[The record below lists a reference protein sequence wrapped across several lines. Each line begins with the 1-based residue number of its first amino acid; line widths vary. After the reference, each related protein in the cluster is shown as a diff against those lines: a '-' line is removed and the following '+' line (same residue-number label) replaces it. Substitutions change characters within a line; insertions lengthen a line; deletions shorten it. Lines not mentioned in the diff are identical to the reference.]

1 MNPLLYVR
9 SPWGYLPWNVCTM
22 YTYVYTISSGL
33 WAAIFH
39 LQAVSCLIM
48 PRSQEPLPCSHD
60 PQPEP
65 CVLLSEQGKDLMER
79 HTSYREHI
87 PRAPPPSPTKFTPFT
102 CAEPNEAS
110 KYTFCALHL
119 IDRELEA
126 PQSRMSPLLHRKAP
140 CPYSPAEWS
149 HDMSGQK
156 LKYFDEPMHTKAPMH
171 QVSLAPDDDDEMTL
185 TNSNCY
191 SLRSSGT
198 NNLVNDHTGG
208 REVDCYSTAIGVHT
222 QCTTTSS
229 LKSGSQLSSS
239 NSPNFRLFNLRSCR
253 EAIADMPSTFHF
265 PSSSNDTSRPQP
277 FIHISSPR
285 PVGSSAIS
293 DIAAS
298 PPEYKHTKTKSWPGP
313 CRSLP
318 AADSVRIPKPTTA
331 SKPRKREFACACCR
345 ERTTRLY
352 DSGMPDYSKRL
363 PGSETCPSI
372 KYTLNLEPLAEH
384 ARAGE
389 VIDGEQAVTA
399 EEERS
404 HFSDCSTDEEDNG
417 EKMPANARL
426 FSSLGRLN
434 RRSKPRMSWGN
445 IFFKP

>member
-1 MNPLLYVR
+1 
-9 SPWGYLPWNVCTM
+9 
-22 YTYVYTISSGL
+22 
-33 WAAIFH
+33 
-39 LQAVSCLIM
+39 M
-48 PRSQEPLPCSHD
+48 PRSQEPLPCSYD
-60 PQPEP
+60 PQPGP
-65 CVLLSEQGKDLMER
+65 CILLSAQGKDLMER
-79 HTSYREHI
+79 RTSYREHI
-87 PRAPPPSPTKFTPFT
+87 PRAPPPSPTKLTPFT

-119 IDRELEA
+119 VDRELEA
-126 PQSRMSPLLHRKAP
+126 PQSSMSPLLHRKAP

-156 LKYFDEPMHTKAPMH
+156 LEYFNEPMHRKAPMH
-171 QVSLAPDDDDEMTL
+171 QVSLAPDDDAGMKL

-198 NNLVNDHTGG
+198 NTLVNDHAGG
-208 REVDCYSTAIGVHT
+208 REVDCYSAAIGVHT
-222 QCTTTSS
+222 QCMTTSS

-239 NSPNFRLFNLRSCR
+239 NSPNFRLINLRSCR
-253 EAIADMPSTFHF
+253 EAIADMPSTFYS
-265 PSSSNDTSRPQP
+265 PLSSNHTSRPP
-277 FIHISSPR
+277 PSIHISSPR

-298 PPEYKHTKTKSWPGP
+298 PTEYKHTKTKSWPGP
-313 CRSLP
+313 CRSHLK
-318 AADSVRIPKPTTA
+318 ADSVSIPKPTTA
-331 SKPRKREFACACCR
+331 SKSRKRELACACR
-345 ERTTRLY
+345 KERTTRLN
-352 DSGMPDYSKRL
+352 DGGMSDYSKCL
-363 PGSETCPSI
+363 PGSETCPSM
-372 KYTLNLEPLAEH
+372 KYTLNLGPLAEH
-384 ARAGE
+384 ARAEE

-404 HFSDCSTDEEDNG
+404 HFSDCSTDEEDDG

-434 RRSKPRMSWGN
+434 RRSKTRMSWGN